1 MTADRGLT
9 GLDHVIVGVRDLEA
23 ARAGWA
29 RLGFTITP
37 RGRHIGWGTANY
49 CVMFPGDYVE
59 LLGIVDPSLYV
70 HGLDRF
76 VAEREGLLGLAFATD
91 DTDAAFARFA
101 AADIAAEPP
110 KDLSRLLELPQGE
123 VRPAFQL
130 VHPVEPEATLGV
142 KAFACR
148 HLTRALVW
156 QPDWLAHPNGAR
168 RIAAVT
174 IAVTDPSAY
183 AERYRRL
190 LGPDAV
196 DGVGDDLD
204 VALNGTRLRFEPA
217 GGGFVGMVGMAVE
230 VDDIA
235 IAARVLADAGI
246 AADKR
251 DGAFHV
257 GPADAT
263 GVALTFV
270 AA

>member
-1 MTADRGLT
+1 MADPGLT

-49 CVMFPGDYVE
+49 CIMFPGDYVE
-59 LLGIVDPSLYV
+59 LLGIVDASLYV

-101 AADIAAEPP
+101 AADIAVDPP
-110 KDLSRLLELPQGE
+110 KDLSRSLELPQGE

-130 VHPVEPEATLGV
+130 VHPVEPEAALGV

-148 HLTRALVW
+148 HLTRELVW
-156 QPDWLAHPNGAR
+156 QRGWLDHANGAR
-168 RIAAVT
+168 RIATMT
-174 IAVTDPSAY
+174 IAVADPSVY

-190 LGPDAV
+190 LGPEAV
-196 DGVGDDLD
+196 KDGGGTLD
-204 VALNGTRLRFEPA
+204 VALDGARLRFEPTD
-217 GGGFVGMVGMAVE
+217 GGPAGMVGMAVE

-235 IAARVLADAGI
+235 VAERTLTDAGI
-246 AADKR
+246 AAAR
-251 DGAFHV
+251 RAGGLEV